1 MQGLDTLTFNHIS
14 LPKAQ
19 DRSFMQKDAAEY
31 NHLLVRLKLRDL
43 NAFDELYRT
52 SRNRLLVLAFYIV
65 DNEETAKDLVQE
77 FFIDLWEKALYNN
90 VEGSLKNY
98 LITSIRNRAI
108 NYQKKQGTIN
118 AHISHLQPNIE
129 ANFIDTIENKE
140 LKNKLE
146 LAIERLPPMASKVF
160 RLHYQERLSHK
171 EISRILQISP
181 STVSSHIDR
190 ALKELREV
198 LKS

>member
-1 MQGLDTLTFNHIS
+1 
-14 LPKAQ
+14 
-19 DRSFMQKDAAEY
+19 MQKDDAAY

-43 NAFDELYRT
+43 NAFNELYKT
-52 SRNRLLVLAFYIV
+52 ARNRLLVLAFYIIN
-65 DNEETAKDLVQE
+65 DEEAAKDLVQE

-90 VEGSLKNY
+90 IEGSLKNY
-98 LITSIRNRAI
+98 LITAIRNRAI
-108 NYQKKQGTIN
+108 KYQKRQQMIDALTN
-118 AHISHLQPNIE
+118 NLQRSSE
-129 ANFIDTIENKE
+129 KNFIDHIENEE

-146 LAIERLPPMASKVF
+146 FAIRHLPPMASKIF

-171 EISRILQISP
+171 QISQLLQISP

-198 LKS
+198 LKVD